1 MAITFEQMLKQIQGM
16 AGIIAKNE
24 KRIQTVAS
32 KAMEGR
38 MKRRIFNL
46 GNDAEGR
53 QIGRYSQKEAWFSQD
68 SFAVKGAFK
77 NIGKKGTATKST
89 QYFVDGYKGLREE
102 QGFQA
107 KYVDLDYT
115 GSLRASLITGTYG
128 NNVVLGISSAENIEK
143 ADSLEKHFGKK
154 IFEPTDKEIEE
165 NNAVII
171 NEIDLILRSYQ
182 R

>member
-16 AGIIAKNE
+16 AGAIVKHE
-24 KRIQTVAS
+24 KRVQIVAS

-46 GNDAEGR
+46 GNDADGR
-53 QIGRYSQKEAWFSQD
+53 TIGRYSQKEAWFTQD
-68 SFAVKGAFK
+68 SFAVKGSFK
-77 NIGKKGTATKST
+77 NVGKRGTATKST

-102 QGFQA
+102 QGFQT

-128 NNVVLGISSAENIEK
+128 NNVVLGISSIENIEK
-143 ADSLEKHFGKK
+143 ADKLEKHFGKT
-154 IFEPTDKEIEE
+154 IFEPTDVEIQE

-171 NEIDLILRSYQ
+171 NEIDLILREYL